1 MRWDVFCR
9 VVDNYGDAGVCWRL
23 ARQLAREHALDVTL
37 WIDRPATLAKLEPA
51 IDASAIDKSAV
62 DASAIHASATM
73 QRYRGVT
80 LRTLD
85 DAGAAFDPGDA
96 VIEAFG
102 CGLPE
107 RYLDAME
114 ARARQ
119 PVWFNLEYLSAEP
132 WVDGVHGLSSRHP
145 RRPLT
150 RYFWF
155 PGFTA
160 KTGGLIREAGLL
172 ELRNAAERDRLRSRG
187 AGPETAPSA
196 TDRTAPGATELTIV
210 LFCYPNRAL
219 PALFEHWARGDRPI
233 RCIVPEGIAVDALA
247 VWLGGNLPPA
257 PHSLSRGNLTLDL
270 RSFVSQDAFDRLLW
284 AADVNFVRGEDSFV
298 RAQWAAKPFVWQPYP
313 QEERAQLAK
322 LDAFLAR
329 YAPDTADPVQEAQR
343 RMMRAFDAEDA
354 ERVVEAWPPFHASV
368 ATATSAA
375 RQWAAA
381 LAALPDLASGLVA
394 FARSQ
399 L

>member
-23 ARQLAREHALDVTL
+23 ARQLAREHAIDVTL
-37 WIDRPATLAKLEPA
+37 WIDRPATLAKIEPA
-51 IDASAIDKSAV
+51 IDASAI
-62 DASAIHASATM
+62 HASSM
-73 QRYRGVT
+73 KQRHRGVT
-80 LRTLD
+80 LCAIDD
-85 DAGAAFDPGDA
+85 DAAAFDPA
-96 VIEAFG
+96 EVVIEAFG

-119 PVWFNLEYLSAEP
+119 PPWFNLEYLSAES
-132 WVDGVHGLSSRHP
+132 WVDGVHGLASQHP
-145 RRPLT
+145 QRPLT

-172 ELRNAAERDRLRSRG
+172 DLRDAAERERLHSPG
-187 AGPETAPSA
+187 AGNEPAGGEPAGAASDEVA
-196 TDRTAPGATELTIV
+196 RRATELAIV

-219 PALFEHWARGDRPI
+219 PALFEHWARGDAPI
-233 RCIVPEGIAVDALA
+233 RCVVPEGIAVDALSA
-247 VWLGGNLPPA
+247 WLGGDVPPA
-257 PHSLSRGNLTLDL
+257 PQSLSRGSLTLDL
-270 RSFVSQDAFDRLLW
+270 RLFVSQDAFDRLLW
-284 AADVNFVRGEDSFV
+284 EADVNFVRGEDSFV

-313 QEERAQLAK
+313 QEERAQAAK
-322 LDAFLAR
+322 LEAFLGR
-329 YAPDTADPVQEAQR
+329 YAPDASDPVQDAQR
-343 RMMRAFDAEDA
+343 RLMRTFEAEDA
-354 ERVVEAWPPFHASV
+354 ARVVEAWPPFHASL
-368 ATATSAA
+368 AAATSVA
-375 RQWAAA
+375 RHWAAA

-394 FARSQ
+394 FARSK